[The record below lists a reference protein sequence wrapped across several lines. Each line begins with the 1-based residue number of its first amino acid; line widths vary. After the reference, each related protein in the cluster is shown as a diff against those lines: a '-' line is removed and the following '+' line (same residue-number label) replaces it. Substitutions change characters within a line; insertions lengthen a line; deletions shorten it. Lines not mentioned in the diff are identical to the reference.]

1 MYFDLLKLIK
11 QIQKNITCPI
21 CGRHFNIDEIK
32 IKYILDEIAV
42 INLSCNNKHQP
53 IQTIHVIILENKNK
67 SINRN
72 QENFISDKNKKIIN
86 KQIEEFD
93 GDFIKLWKK

>member
-1 MYFDLLKLIK
+1 MYFDILKLIK

-21 CGRHFNIDEIK
+21 CGRNFNLNEIK

-42 INLSCNNKHQP
+42 LNLSCNNKHQP
-53 IQTIHVIILENKNK
+53 IQTIYVIILEKKKNSTTGK
-67 SINRN
+67 
-72 QENFISDKNKKIIN
+72 QGNFITNKNKKIIN